1 MQSTLTVS
9 DGNEDGAVDATEVFT
24 ITVTPVND
32 GPIITSTAGTAATED
47 TLYTYTATVTDPDD
61 ANNGTDLTWSL
72 SGAPAG
78 MVVSNTGVVTW
89 TPTEGVTTSGAVTL
103 TVSDGNED
111 GAVDATEVFTI
122 TVTPVNDSPT
132 ITSSAGT
139 AATEDSL
146 YTYTATVTDPDDAN
160 NGTDLTW
167 SLSGAPAGMSVSSTG
182 VVTWTPTEGVTTS
195 GAVTLTV
202 SDGNEDGAVDATEV
216 FTIMVTPVND
226 GPTITSTAG
235 TAATEDTLYTYTA
248 TVTDPDDANNGA
260 DLTWS
265 LSGAPAGMVVSS
277 TGVVTWTPTE
287 GVTTS
292 GAVTLTVSDGNEDG
306 AVDATEVFTI
316 TVTPVNDGP
325 TITSS
330 AGTAATEDTLYTY
343 TATVTD
349 PDDANNGTDLTWSL
363 SGAPAGMVVSST
375 GVVTWTPTEGVTTS
389 GAVTLTVSDGNEDGA
404 VDATEVFTI
413 SVTPVNEGP
422 TITSTAGTTATE
434 DTLYTYT
441 ATVTDP
447 DDANNGTDLTW
458 SLSGAP
464 AGMVV
469 SSTGVVTWTPTE
481 GVTTSGAVTLT
492 VSDGNEDGAVDATEV
507 FTITVTP
514 VNDGPTITSSAGTTA
529 TEDTLYTYTATVTDP
544 DDANNGTD
552 LTWSLSG
559 APAGMVVSNTGVVTW
574 TPTEGVTTSGAVTLT
589 VSDGNEDGAVDA
601 TEVFTITVTPVNDGP
616 TITSTA
622 GTTATEDTLYTYTAT
637 VTDPDDAN
645 NGTDLTWSLSGAPAG
660 MVVSSTGVVTWTP
673 TEGVTTSGAVTLTVS
688 DGAVDAT
695 EVFTITVTPVNDAP
709 IITSTAGTT
718 ATEDTLYTYTA
729 TVTDPDDANNGTD
742 LTWSLS
748 GAPVGMVVSSTGVVT
763 WTPAEGVTTSGAVTL
778 TVSDGNEDGAVDATE
793 VFTITVTPVNDGP
806 TITSSAGTTATEDTL
821 YTYTATVTDPDDAN
835 NGTDLTW
842 SLSGAPAGMSVS
854 STGVVTWTP
863 AEGVTTS
870 GAVTLTVSDG

>member
-1 MQSTLTVS
+1 M
-9 DGNEDGAVDATEVFT
+9 DATEVFT

-32 GPIITSTAGTAATED
+32 GPIITSTAGTTATED

-89 TPTEGVTTSGAVTL
+89 TPAEGVTTSGAVTL

-122 TVTPVNDSPT
+122 S
-132 ITSSAGT
+132 
-139 AATEDSL
+139 
-146 YTYTATVTDPDDAN
+146 
-160 NGTDLTW
+160 
-167 SLSGAPAGMSVSSTG
+167 
-182 VVTWTPTEGVTTS
+182 
-195 GAVTLTV
+195 
-202 SDGNEDGAVDATEV
+202 
-216 FTIMVTPVND
+216 VTPVND

-235 TAATEDTLYTYTA
+235 TT
-248 TVTDPDDANNGA
+248 
-260 DLTWS
+260 
-265 LSGAPAGMVVSS
+265 
-277 TGVVTWTPTE
+277 
-287 GVTTS
+287 
-292 GAVTLTVSDGNEDG
+292 
-306 AVDATEVFTI
+306 
-316 TVTPVNDGP
+316 
-325 TITSS
+325 
-330 AGTAATEDTLYTY
+330 ATEDTLYTY

-413 SVTPVNEGP
+413 TVTPVNDGP

-559 APAGMVVSNTGVVTW
+559 APAGMVVS
-574 TPTEGVTTSGAVTLT
+574 
-589 VSDGNEDGAVDA
+589 
-601 TEVFTITVTPVNDGP
+601 
-616 TITSTA
+616 
-622 GTTATEDTLYTYTAT
+622 
-637 VTDPDDAN
+637 
-645 NGTDLTWSLSGAPAG
+645 
-660 MVVSSTGVVTWTP
+660 STGVVTWTP
-673 TEGVTTSGAVTLTVS
+673 TEGVTTSGRS
-688 DGAVDAT
+688 H
-695 EVFTITVTPVNDAP
+695 
-709 IITSTAGTT
+709 SHRQ
-718 ATEDTLYTYTA
+718 
-729 TVTDPDDANNGTD
+729 
-742 LTWSLS
+742 
-748 GAPVGMVVSSTGVVT
+748 
-763 WTPAEGVTTSGAVTL
+763 
-778 TVSDGNEDGAVDATE
+778 
-793 VFTITVTPVNDGP
+793 
-806 TITSSAGTTATEDTL
+806 
-821 YTYTATVTDPDDAN
+821 
-835 NGTDLTW
+835 
-842 SLSGAPAGMSVS
+842 
-854 STGVVTWTP
+854 
-863 AEGVTTS
+863 
-870 GAVTLTVSDG
+870 